1 MHARRATQH
10 VHFQPG
16 IIRQHPLHPELA
28 NIGAEI
34 GGPGHRL
41 QARVLGESF
50 AGFINFQ
57 TQAGIP
63 LRQAG
68 EGRSEDA
75 ANFCDLVGVSGGN
88 EKGWHATPSIR
99 RGTVAATIQVGGD
112 WGCHQGTR
120 CPHYVLALRASVAIL
135 GRMIYCGIGDEGG
148 NALSSQI
155 AATRELGWHHLEAR
169 NVTVPGFPKAN
180 LHDLPD
186 AAFELAV
193 RELTDAGVRIY
204 GFASTIGNWAKRIE
218 DPFEI
223 TLAEVARAIP
233 RMQRLGTRYVRIM
246 SYKVRDDDDQ
256 MEAERFRRMRE
267 VTRRFLDA
275 GLQPVHENCMN
286 YGGMSPEHARRLLA
300 EVPGLKWVFDTANP
314 VFNQD
319 WSKPAP

>member
-1 MHARRATQH
+1 
-10 VHFQPG
+10 
-16 IIRQHPLHPELA
+16 
-28 NIGAEI
+28 
-34 GGPGHRL
+34 
-41 QARVLGESF
+41 
-50 AGFINFQ
+50 
-57 TQAGIP
+57 
-63 LRQAG
+63 
-68 EGRSEDA
+68 
-75 ANFCDLVGVSGGN
+75 
-88 EKGWHATPSIR
+88 
-99 RGTVAATIQVGGD
+99 
-112 WGCHQGTR
+112 
-120 CPHYVLALRASVAIL
+120 
-135 GRMIYCGIGDEGG
+135 MIYCGIGDEGG

-193 RELTDAGVRIY
+193 HELTDAGVQIY

-233 RMQRLGTRYVRIM
+233 RMQRLGTRFVRIM

-319 WSKPAP
+319 WSKPAPRPQQDPWEFWTAVRDHSVHIHIKDARWVPAKKDAEYHWPGEGDGAVRRILADAFARGYAGALSIEPHMVAVFHDTGANAAIAQDDALRANYVEYGRRLMRLVAELRSGNPAT